1 MLKNKLNTLLFII
14 LLYSGI
20 TFGQA
25 AIDIPLVVADNMGN
39 SRTLLFGLDLTATNG
54 IDPAL
59 GESDLPPFPPA
70 GAYEARF
77 TLNFAPI
84 SLNLS
89 TYQDYR
95 NAPAFPFSGPV
106 THRILW
112 QYGEFATGMT
122 FTYNLPAGVS
132 MVITSNNATPLWTTG
147 TVTGSGTYVLPDVD
161 NEYTAARVFITY
173 TNVAPVVPAP
183 IFGIAPASLSF
194 GTINLGDNSTLP
206 VTVSNTGNEALNIT
220 NIVSSD
226 AQFTFAPNTFPVVI
240 PAGGNQVFNVTFAP
254 TVIGLVSGSLT
265 FTHNAAGSPSVL
277 PVQGT
282 GYAPSPVF
290 SASPA
295 SLNFGSVGVGGNST
309 LPVTVTNTGD
319 LLLTIS
325 NIVSSDAQYTFAP
338 GTFPV
343 NIPAGGN
350 VVFNVTFTPAA
361 AGTVNGSLTFTHN
374 APGSPTVYALTGI
387 GFTVAPVFGISP
399 TSLNFGNVSVGGTAT
414 LPVTISNTGNAP
426 LSVSNI
432 VSSAAQF
439 TFAPNVFPINVAAGG
454 NAVISVTFTPLA
466 AGLVNG
472 TLTVTHNA
480 AGSPATVT
488 LEGTGQ
494 TQGGTLRFLEAS
506 QSLPDGSQNN
516 PDAVVLQGYTGQPLK
531 ALQFDLVVGRIEG
544 RLILRSV
551 ERGAAIPA
559 GAFNFSYQ
567 IYPGPTLPDGSSIDV
582 VKVVILGNGTNAIL
596 PNPNAQE
603 ILKFA
608 FDIVDIT
615 TPSAVTYNSL
625 QNVLGATGTPVINA
639 NISTGPDEIINIYNG
654 TPMGLLGDVNL
665 DNQVNILDILLM
677 IDHIL
682 GRVTLTGQAFTQGDI
697 APWAVGAPLP
707 IPDGVINVLDLSVL
721 QNIVLTGLY
730 PSGAPVNKAFSS
742 PFEITTNSMN
752 KITPGMDAKLTFY
765 LTEKGITVQLESIK
779 RVKGVQIE
787 LDGLGTI
794 IPSGT
799 PMTSIFDQA
808 LYYQASDFLRTLT
821 YDAEAVPIDAGDYL
835 LARIPFQLKNA
846 DRINISKIIVADED
860 NNAMQKVEVEIRY
873 DEYSTLPLDYMLSQN
888 YPNPFNPSTTV
899 EFQVPHAANVT
910 LKIYDMLGQE
920 IRTLFSGQLEGGRY
934 KADWD
939 GLSDA
944 GVQMSSGS
952 YIYRMVSG
960 EFVQSKKMVLV
971 K

>member
-1 MLKNKLNTLLFII
+1 MRKLFSIFALV
-14 LLYSGI
+14 LLYVGI

-25 AIDIPLVVADNMGN
+25 AIDIPITISDDVGN
-39 SRTLLFGLDLTATNG
+39 SRVLYFGLDPTATDG
-54 IDPAL
+54 IDPDL
-59 GESDLPPFPPA
+59 GESDLPPFPPP
-70 GAYEARF
+70 GVYDMRF
-77 TLNFAPI
+77 WLPPFNASALT
-84 SLNLS
+84 S
-89 TYQDYR
+89 YRDYR
-95 NAPAFPFSGPV
+95 NAPAFPYSGGKDV
-106 THRILW
+106 RVRW
-112 QYGEFATGMT
+112 QWGDLATAIT
-122 FTYNLPAGVS
+122 FTYNLPEGVQIT
-132 MVITSNNATPLWTTG
+132 ITSNNATPLWTSG
-147 TVTGSGTYVLPDVD
+147 PRTGSGSYTLLDPDND
-161 NEYTAARVFITY
+161 YSAARLNVVY
-173 TNVAPVVPAP
+173 TNVEPLVPAP
-183 IFGIAPASLSF
+183 IFGIAPPSLSF
-194 GTINLGDNSTLP
+194 GTVNLGDNATLP
-206 VTVSNTGNEALNIT
+206 VTVSNTGDEALNIT

-290 SASPA
+290 SVNPA
-295 SLNFGSVGVGGNST
+295 SLNFGSVAVGGNST

-350 VVFNVTFTPAA
+350 AVFNVTFTPAA

-374 APGSPTVYALTGI
+374 APGSPTIYSLTGI

-399 TSLNFGNVSVGGTAT
+399 TSLNFGNVSVGGTAS

-426 LSVSNI
+426 LSVTNI
-432 VSSAAQF
+432 VSSVAQF
-439 TFAPNVFPINVAAGG
+439 TFAPSVFPINIAAGG
-454 NAVISVTFTPLA
+454 NAVINVTFTPAA

-472 TLTVTHNA
+472 SLTITHNA
-480 AGSPATVT
+480 VGSPATVT

-494 TQGGTLRFLEAS
+494 TQGGLLRFLEPS

-516 PDAVVLQGYTGQPLK
+516 PDAVVLHGYTGQPLK

-544 RLILRSV
+544 KLILRSV

-582 VKVVILGNGTNAIL
+582 VKVVILGNGTNAIM

-625 QNVLGATGTPVINA
+625 QNVLGATETPVINA

-697 APWAVGAPLP
+697 APWTVGDPLP
-707 IPDGVINVLDLSVL
+707 NPDGVINVLDLSVL
-721 QNIVLTGLY
+721 QNIVLTGSY
-730 PSGAPVNKAFSS
+730 PSGDPVNKAFSN
-742 PFEITTNSMN
+742 PFEITTNSLN

-779 RVKGVQIE
+779 KVKGVQIE
-787 LDGLGTI
+787 LDGLSTI

-808 LYYQASDFLRTLT
+808 LYHQASDFLRTLT
-821 YDAEAVPIDAGDYL
+821 YDAQALPVDAGDYL

-846 DRINISKIIVADED
+846 DRISISKIIVADEN

-888 YPNPFNPSTTV
+888 YPNPFNPTTTV
-899 EFQVPHAANVT
+899 EFQVPQTADVT
-910 LKIYDMLGQE
+910 LKIFNTLGQE
-920 IRTLFSGQLEGGRY
+920 VRTLFSGQLDGGRY
-934 KADWD
+934 KAEWD
-939 GLSDA
+939 GMNDA
-944 GVQMSSGS
+944 GVKMSSGT
-952 YIYRMVSG
+952 YIYRMISG
-960 EFVQSKKMVLV
+960 EFVQSKKMTLV